1 MFKKSTFFMRV
12 IIILLGAAVLIPVIL
27 FTPRFLMYAIEVMQH
42 MVLSTSTW
50 SWYYGV
56 VLLFGVAVFG
66 AMVPFLMA
74 LYQTMKLLGF
84 IDKKETFSEK
94 SVKALNVIKNCAV
107 AIFAIY
113 LIGVM
118 PMVRFFVES
127 DDAPGGSIIWA
138 AFSLIPLAIAIFAS
152 MLMNLIKEAIEIK
165 SENDL
170 TI

>member
-1 MFKKSTFFMRV
+1 
-12 IIILLGAAVLIPVIL
+12 
-27 FTPRFLMYAIEVMQH
+27 
-42 MVLSTSTW
+42 
-50 SWYYGV
+50 
-56 VLLFGVAVFG
+56 
-66 AMVPFLMA
+66 MVPFLMA